1 MFEKLIELL
10 QASFEAL
17 LPFVVLADYQEGV
30 LLRLGRFQRKLEP
43 GFHWKI
49 PCNFDT
55 VLHDDVKPRTERLI
69 GLSTTTTD
77 GKSIGF
83 DAVVTYSI
91 SDIRKA
97 LLEVHDLK
105 DAVADTCAGC
115 IGTELSNKE
124 WGAIRNGEVA
134 EYLTAICR
142 KRGWK
147 WGIEVH
153 AVQLMG
159 VALVKNLRISGNT
172 SHGGP
177 TLPIGHGA

>member
-10 QASFEAL
+10 QSSLEAI
-17 LPFVVLADYQEGV
+17 LPFVVMADYQEGV
-30 LLRLGRFQRKLEP
+30 LLRLGRFHRKLGP
-43 GFHWKI
+43 GLHWKI

-55 VLHDDVKPRTERLI
+55 VLHDDVKPRTERLS

-77 GKSIGF
+77 NKSIGF
-83 DAVVTYSI
+83 DAVITYQI
-91 SDIRKA
+91 SDVKKA

-105 DAVADTCAGC
+105 DAVADTCAGV

-124 WGAIRNGEVA
+124 WSAIRNGEVA
-134 EYLTAICR
+134 EHLTAVCR

-147 WGIEVH
+147 WGIEVIS
-153 AVQLMG
+153 VQLMG

-172 SHGGP
+172 GHSGSF
-177 TLPIGHGA
+177 PIHPGAA